1 MNLQQ
6 LLDQWKNDPR
16 FMEAISEW
24 KVIPARAPVY
34 ADFPDSLDRLLVE
47 TLKKKG
53 IHSLYSH
60 QAEAVSAILSGS
72 DAVIVT
78 PTASGKTLCYNLP
91 VLNSILQD
99 ESSRALYLF
108 PTKAL
113 SQDQLAE
120 LHELVTLLDR
130 DIKTFTYDG
139 DTSTSAR
146 KVIRTAGHI
155 VITNPDMLHS
165 GILPHHTSW
174 NKLFENLKYVVIDE
188 VHTYRGI
195 FGSHLANVIR
205 RLKRIC
211 QFYGSD
217 PQFICC
223 SATIANPAELAQRLV
238 EKQLV
243 LINQNGAPAGE
254 KHVIFY
260 NPPVV
265 NKELGIRK
273 SSITEASRIAAELIR
288 NQIQTIVFARS
299 RVHTEILVTYLK
311 EAVAKKIGGDDKVR
325 GYRGGY
331 LPLQRREIE
340 RGLREGS
347 VLGVVS
353 TNALELGIDIGAL
366 EACVMVGYPGT
377 IASTWQQVGRAGRKN
392 TVSAAIMISTSN
404 PLDQFLMNHPEYF
417 FEKTPEMGLINP
429 DNLIILVNHIKCA
442 SFELPFSED
451 ENYGNGS
458 IKEILQ
464 FLVEEK
470 VLRFTNNRY
479 YWMSDVFPAENI
491 SLRTASSENVV
502 ILDRTDN
509 YRVIGEIDAFTA
521 PQLVHKDAIYLH
533 ESQQY
538 QITELDWNGKRAI
551 AKPVKVDY
559 YTDGQDEVNIQVLD
573 DITYKK
579 VSHGEKHWGE
589 VMVRRLTTM
598 YKKIKF
604 HTHENVGWGKVH
616 LPEQQMETTAYWF
629 QFSSEMVTSFS
640 PEAIQEAL
648 TGLANLMGNIAP
660 VYLMC
665 DPRDLRTVPQ
675 VRSPFSGVPTLYIYD
690 AYPGGI
696 GLAEKLFDIH
706 ELLIDSA
713 SSVLKACPCESGCPS
728 CVGPLIEIGEKG
740 KETCLQLLNTM
751 K

>member
-24 KVIPARAPVY
+24 KVIPARPPVY
-34 ADFPDSLDRLLVE
+34 ADFPDFLDRLLVE

-53 IHSLYSH
+53 INSLYSH
-60 QAEAVSAILSGS
+60 QAEAVSAILSGR

-113 SQDQLAE
+113 SQDQLSE
-120 LHELVTLLDR
+120 LHELVTLIDR

-139 DTSTSAR
+139 DTATSAR

-211 QFYGSD
+211 KFYGSD

-265 NKELGIRK
+265 NKELGIRR
-273 SSITEASRIAAELIR
+273 SSISEASKVASELIK

-299 RVHTEILVTYLK
+299 RVNTEILVTYLK
-311 EAVAKKIGGDDKVR
+311 EAVAKKTGGADRVR

-340 RGLREGS
+340 RGLRDGS

-377 IASTWQQVGRAGRKN
+377 IASTWQQAGRAGRKN
-392 TVSAAIMISTSN
+392 TVSAAIMISTSS

-429 DNLIILVNHIKCA
+429 NNLIILVNHIKCA

-451 ENYGNGS
+451 ENYGNES
-458 IKEILQ
+458 LKEILKY
-464 FLVEEK
+464 LVEEK

-491 SLRTASSENVV
+491 SLRTASTENVV
-502 ILDRTDN
+502 ILDSTDN
-509 YRVIGEIDAFTA
+509 FRVIGETDAFTA

-551 AKPVKVDY
+551 AKPVNVDY

-573 DITYKK
+573 DVTNKK

-629 QFSSEMVTSFS
+629 QFSSEMVESHS
-640 PEAIQEAL
+640 PEAVQEAL
-648 TGLANLMGNIAP
+648 SGLANLMGNIAP

-665 DPRDLRTVPQ
+665 DPRDIRTVPQ
-675 VRSPFSGVPTLYIYD
+675 VRSPYTGLPTLYIYD

-713 SSVLKACPCESGCPS
+713 CNALKACPCESGCPS

-740 KETCLQLLNTM
+740 KEICLQMLNTM